1 MLEMRTLAALA
12 TLAVPVVAFA
22 QPVPPDVSAPPEPP
36 GQQPQPQPQPQPSQQ
51 PGQPL
56 QPQSPAACCAVP
68 PPAAGPEIATKSGFM
83 IELHLETGIVT
94 VDEQVNTG
102 GAPAATTLTLPA
114 PGIFLGY
121 RGPGVT
127 IGVALDYSNVDA
139 TQSQSGQADN
149 EATTSSYLIMPG
161 IRVPVVRSTDGRSEL
176 LLQLD
181 AGYGKISQ
189 HTTNPNPDPPDTG
202 HTRLQI
208 GPALRCWIN
217 STFAVGATVGIRYDR
232 LSQDNDTTQGL
243 PPGSSTIATTGLFTS
258 LQFTGVF

>member
-22 QPVPPDVSAPPEPP
+22 QPVPPDASAPSEPP

-51 PGQPL
+51 PGQPQPL

-68 PPAAGPEIATKSGFM
+68 PPAPGPEIATKSGFM

-127 IGVALDYSNVDA
+127 IGVALDYSNVAA
-139 TQSQSGQADN
+139 TRSPSPGRP
-149 EATTSSYLIMPG
+149 TTA
-161 IRVPVVRSTDGRSEL
+161 GRRR
-176 LLQLD
+176 
-181 AGYGKISQ
+181 AR
-189 HTTNPNPDPPDTG
+189 T
-202 HTRLQI
+202 
-208 GPALRCWIN
+208 
-217 STFAVGATVGIRYDR
+217 
-232 LSQDNDTTQGL
+232 
-243 PPGSSTIATTGLFTS
+243 
-258 LQFTGVF
+258 